1 MTQKSK
7 RPLLQHRHLQRRP
20 RVQQLTQQPCSF
32 FVLLVANST
41 TVQLYFKLSQ
51 KGGKYEY
58 NTMSAMVI
66 TEGFKLLISVIQIM
80 ITNKGN
86 VAACAASIKAVS
98 RQVKFAYLFLA
109 VAYAVYNQ
117 INFYIYA
124 MVDPGTFALFK
135 SLTPGAVAFLQFIA
149 FRMNLTQSQV
159 LCVII
164 QMCGI
169 IPVSASTNTE
179 TGKVEFTYG
188 AYSVVVILAMILYG
202 AFNSV
207 YNARVVKNI
216 SADYSVP
223 VQNAVLYSFGVVV
236 NLALY
241 FITLSP
247 GDPQFFHGY
256 DNANV
261 FIMLFLNSTVGI
273 TISMVYKYGDAV
285 LKSLAQP
292 VVSSLLLFFSKVLFG
307 APLDIIKLSG
317 AGTVIVS
324 TVLYLKL
331 PSAPPRVAP
340 TAIAG
345 ESQPLSRNERGS
357 VA

>member
-1 MTQKSK
+1 
-7 RPLLQHRHLQRRP
+7 
-20 RVQQLTQQPCSF
+20 
-32 FVLLVANST
+32 
-41 TVQLYFKLSQ
+41 VQLYFKLSQ

-58 NTMSAMVI
+58 STMSAMVI
-66 TEGFKLLISVIQIM
+66 TEGFKLLISVSQLM
-80 ITNKGN
+80 LANKGN

-109 VAYAVYNQ
+109 VSYAVYNQ
-117 INFYIYA
+117 INFYIYSL
-124 MVDPGTFALFK
+124 VDPGTFALFK
-135 SLTPGAVAFLQFIA
+135 SLTPGAVAFLQFVA

-169 IPVSASTNTE
+169 IPVSASTSSE

-188 AYSVVVILAMILYG
+188 AYSVVVILGMILYG

-207 YNARVVKNI
+207 YNARVVKNM

-223 VQNAVLYSFGVVV
+223 LQNVVLYGFGVVI
-236 NLALY
+236 NLSLY

-247 GDPQFFHGY
+247 EDPHFFQGY

-285 LKSLAQP
+285 LKSLSQP
-292 VVSSLLLFFSKVLFG
+292 VVSSLLLFLSKVLFG

-340 TAIAG
+340 TATAA
-345 ESQPLSRNERGS
+345 ESQPLSRNGRGS
-357 VA
+357 LA